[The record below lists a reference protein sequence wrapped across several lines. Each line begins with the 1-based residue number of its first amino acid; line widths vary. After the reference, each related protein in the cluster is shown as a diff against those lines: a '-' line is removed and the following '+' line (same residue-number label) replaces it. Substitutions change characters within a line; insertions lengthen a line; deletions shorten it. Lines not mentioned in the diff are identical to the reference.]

1 MAAQETKDAIQSTAL
16 AVVEQQQS
24 IVGGALVG
32 SAGAG
37 VLAEGSQS
45 QFDILEQ
52 IRDLQTRAVRGIS
65 EVATKLGQMLSFD
78 KDEARRK
85 REDATE
91 LAKEKRDGDNIGP
104 GGGEAG
110 DIDPNPEV
118 ESKFGALAKLGGFLM
133 AIPGVAF
140 ITKLF
145 APILRFFGPKGMLV
159 KVFGRFG
166 PLGVLITGF
175 LLLRHYADD
184 IAKALAPALDKLKE
198 LIPKLQ
204 PVIDF
209 FKRVGDFLIKTLLGT
224 IGDALELVIDAVTG
238 VVEGFTM
245 IFEGDI
251 LGGLNRMFGL
261 EEGLL
266 GFLLDLPKK
275 IFDKTVEFL
284 GGLAEAMGID
294 FKALY
299 DNIALYVTDTI
310 TNIKNFFIDLK
321 NNIVGFFVDAYNKVK
336 ATITDAVQ
344 GAFNFIAD
352 IFNSIS
358 DFMSSAYTKAKNFV
372 TQLPDKILGF
382 IANMFSPIIDFFNAI
397 GNRIKST
404 INGVIDALPLPEFVK
419 KKIRFDIEPS
429 RDELDKATEDSFE
442 KIEAPKVDSVS
453 MDDEMFAN
461 IDKHKDA
468 INKFMKETG
477 HSLDLL
483 GTRVSY
489 DSGQGYY
496 HFDAPDGTSTLLP
509 AKSFDSGAQENI
521 DFIKSGAKISFA
533 NNEPNV
539 KMNDVTP
546 VEAAESKPIIIQK
559 GGDTNTAS
567 VQQKTDVFSG
577 KLDTGIDSY
586 HDRAAFNSAV
596 G

>member
-1 MAAQETKDAIQSTAL
+1 MADQETKDAIQSTAL

-204 PVIDF
+204 PVVDF

-224 IGDALELVIDAVTG
+224 IGDALELVVDAVTG

-344 GAFNFIAD
+344 GAFDFIAD

-358 DFMSSAYTKAKNFV
+358 DFMSSAFTKAKNFV

-419 KKIRFDIEPS
+419 KKIRFDVEPS
-429 RDELDKATEDSFE
+429 QDELDKATEDTFE
-442 KIEAPKVDSVS
+442 KIEAPKVDSAS

-468 INKFMKETG
+468 INKFMEETG
-477 HSLDLL
+477 TRLDLS
-483 GTRVSY
+483 GTRF
-489 DSGQGYY
+489 
-496 HFDAPDGTSTLLP
+496 HFDKGVPKYRFENSSGESFPILAN
-509 AKSFDSGAQENI
+509 SFDDGPDDEIALVKNYQANKLASSGNNVDVSNI
-521 DFIKSGAKISFA
+521 EEI
-533 NNEPNV
+533 P
-539 KMNDVTP
+539 
-546 VEAAESKPIIIQK
+546 AADTKPIVIQK

-567 VQQKTDVFSG
+567 VQQKTDVHSG
-577 KLDTGIDSY
+577 SLDTGIDSY

-596 G
+596 V

>member
-1 MAAQETKDAIQSTAL
+1 MADQETKDAIESTAL
-16 AVVEQQQS
+16 TVVQEQQN
-24 IVGGALVG
+24 IVGGAMVGAAG
-32 SAGAG
+32 SAMAIEP
-37 VLAEGSQS
+37 VERTTELLDRLVEINMLA
-45 QFDILEQ
+45 L
-52 IRDLQTRAVRGIS
+52 R
-65 EVATKLGQMLSFD
+65 KLDSIIGTLRESLGFD
-78 KDEARRK
+78 KDALRRQ

-91 LAKEKRDGDNIGP
+91 LAKER
-104 GGGEAG
+104 AG
-110 DIDPNPEV
+110 DLEGADGKGQDVPPDPEA
-118 ESKFGALAKLGGFLM
+118 KKQGGMLTGALAKIGGFLL
-133 AIPGVAF
+133 AIPGVGF
-140 ITKLF
+140 IVKLF
-145 APILRFFGPKGMLV
+145 APIMKFFGKGGTLV

-209 FKRVGDFLIKTLLGT
+209 FKRVGDFLIKTLLT
-224 IGDALELVIDAVTG
+224 EIGNALELVVDAVTG
-238 VVEGFTM
+238 VVEGFKM

-321 NNIVGFFVDAYNKVK
+321 NNIVGFFVDAYNTVK
-336 ATITDAVQ
+336 TTITDAVQ

-372 TQLPDKILGF
+372 TSLPDKILGF
-382 IANMFSPIIDFFNAI
+382 ISNMFSPIIDFFNAI

-404 INGVIDALPLPEFVK
+404 INGVIDALPLPGFVK
-419 KKIRFDIEPS
+419 DKIKFDVEPTQ
-429 RDELDKATEDSFE
+429 DELDNAEKEFE
-442 KIEAPKVDSVS
+442 TLEAPSTNEIKTPEYNVVDGVLQNTNDDGPAVFKKMNLAKKVAQIMETNTGTPYEAINTTKGFMVVDPDSPTLPENLKPPAELELAKS
-453 MDDEMFAN
+453 PN
-461 IDKHKDA
+461 IDANEVDIENAGGAEITVVNNNYNTNNSSVANQTDVH
-468 INKFMKETG
+468 
-477 HSLDLL
+477 
-483 GTRVSY
+483 
-489 DSGQGYY
+489 
-496 HFDAPDGTSTLLP
+496 
-509 AKSFDSGAQENI
+509 SGA
-521 DFIKSGAKISFA
+521 
-533 NNEPNV
+533 
-539 KMNDVTP
+539 
-546 VEAAESKPIIIQK
+546 
-559 GGDTNTAS
+559 
-567 VQQKTDVFSG
+567 
-577 KLDTGIDSY
+577 LDTGIDTY
-586 HDRAAFNSAV
+586 HDKLATATS
-596 G
+596 

>member
-1 MAAQETKDAIQSTAL
+1 MAEEDTIQSTAL
-16 AVVEQQQS
+16 TVVQEQQN
-24 IVGGALVG
+24 IVGGAMVG
-32 SAGAG
+32 AAGAG
-37 VLAEGSQS
+37 VLDVGSQS
-45 QFDILEQ
+45 TFDVLEQ
-52 IRDLQTRAVRGIS
+52 IRDLQLRAVRGIS
-65 EVATKLGQMLSFD
+65 DVATKIGQLVTLD
-78 KDEARRK
+78 KDAERRE

-91 LAKEKRDGDNIGP
+91 LAKER
-104 GGGEAG
+104 AG
-110 DIDPNPEV
+110 DDVGSGEEGEDVPPDPEA
-118 ESKFGALAKLGGFLM
+118 EKQGGMLTGALAKIGGFLL
-133 AIPGVAF
+133 AIPGVGF
-140 ITKLF
+140 IVKLF
-145 APILRFFGPKGMLV
+145 APIMKFFGKGGTLV

-209 FKRVGDFLIKTLLGT
+209 FKRVGDFLIKTLLT
-224 IGDALELVIDAVTG
+224 EIGNALELVVDAVTG
-238 VVEGFTM
+238 VVEGFKM

-321 NNIVGFFVDAYNKVK
+321 DNIVGFFVDAYNTVK
-336 ATITDAVQ
+336 TTITDAVQ

-358 DFMSSAYTKAKNFV
+358 DFMSSAFTKAKNFV

-419 KKIRFDIEPS
+419 KKIRFDVEPS
-429 RDELDKATEDSFE
+429 QDELDKATEDSFE
-442 KIEAPKVDSVS
+442 KIEAPKVDSAS

-468 INKFMKETG
+468 INKFMEETG
-477 HSLDLL
+477 TRLDLS
-483 GTRVSY
+483 GTRF
-489 DSGQGYY
+489 
-496 HFDAPDGTSTLLP
+496 HFDKGVPKYRFENSSGESFPILAN
-509 AKSFDSGAQENI
+509 SFDDGPDDEIALVKNYQANKLASSGNNVDVSNI
-521 DFIKSGAKISFA
+521 EEI
-533 NNEPNV
+533 P
-539 KMNDVTP
+539 
-546 VEAAESKPIIIQK
+546 AADTKPIVIQK

-567 VQQKTDVFSG
+567 VQQKTDVYSG
-577 KLDTGIDSY
+577 SLDTGIDTY
-586 HDRAAFNSAV
+586 HDRAAFNYS
-596 G
+596 

>member
-1 MAAQETKDAIQSTAL
+1 MADQETKDAIQSTAL

-52 IRDLQTRAVRGIS
+52 IRDLQTRAVRGICD
-65 EVATKLGQMLSFD
+65 VATKLGQMLSFD
-78 KDEARRK
+78 KDEARRQ

-224 IGDALELVIDAVTG
+224 IGDALELVVDAVTG

-344 GAFNFIAD
+344 GAFDFIAD

-358 DFMSSAYTKAKNFV
+358 DFMSSAFTKAKNFV

-419 KKIRFDIEPS
+419 KKIRFDVEPTQ
-429 RDELDKATEDSFE
+429 DELDKATEDSFE

-468 INKFMKETG
+468 INKFMEETG
-477 HSLDLL
+477 TRLDLS
-483 GTRVSY
+483 GTRF
-489 DSGQGYY
+489 
-496 HFDAPDGTSTLLP
+496 HFDKGVPKYRFENSSGESFPILAN
-509 AKSFDSGAQENI
+509 SFDDGPDDEIALVKNYQANKLASSGNNVDVSNI
-521 DFIKSGAKISFA
+521 EEI
-533 NNEPNV
+533 P
-539 KMNDVTP
+539 
-546 VEAAESKPIIIQK
+546 AADTKPIVIQK

-567 VQQKTDVFSG
+567 VQQKTDVYSG
-577 KLDTGIDSY
+577 SLDTGIDSY
-586 HDRAAFNSAV
+586 HDRTAFNSAV
-596 G
+596 V

>member
-1 MAAQETKDAIQSTAL
+1 MADQETKDAIESTAL
-16 AVVEQQQS
+16 TVVQEQQN
-24 IVGGALVG
+24 IVGGAMVG
-32 SAGAG
+32 AAGAG

-52 IRDLQTRAVRGIS
+52 IRDLQLRAVRGIG
-65 EVATKLGQMLSFD
+65 EVATKLGQMLTFD
-78 KDEARRK
+78 KEAERRE

-91 LAKEKRDGDNIGP
+91 LAKEQSGDLGP
-104 GGGEAG
+104 GAEAG
-110 DIDPNPEV
+110 DIEPNPEV
-118 ESKFGALAKLGGFLM
+118 EEKMGALAKLGGFLM
-133 AIPGVAF
+133 AIPGVGF
-140 ITKLF
+140 VTKLF
-145 APILRFFGPKGMLV
+145 RPILAFFGKGGFLV

-175 LLLRHYADD
+175 LLLKYYADD
-184 IAKALAPALDKLKE
+184 IAKALSPALDRLKE
-198 LIPKLQ
+198 LVPKLQ

-209 FKRVGDFLIKTLLGT
+209 LKRVGDFLIKSLLGG
-224 IGDALELVIDAVTG
+224 IGDALEMVVKAVDGVI
-238 VVEGFTM
+238 EGFTM
-245 IFEGDI
+245 IFQGDV

-321 NNIVGFFVDAYNKVK
+321 NNIVGFFVDAYNTVK
-336 ATITDAVQ
+336 TTITDAVQ

-358 DFMSSAYTKAKNFV
+358 DFMSSAFTKAKNFV

-404 INGVIDALPLPEFVK
+404 INGVIDALPLPGFVK
-419 KKIRFDIEPS
+419 DKIKFNVEPTQ
-429 RDELDKATEDSFE
+429 DQLDSETEKSFE
-442 KIEAPKVDSVS
+442 KLEAPDVS
-453 MDDEMFAN
+453 SSSKNMEFFALL
-461 IDKHKDA
+461 DKHKDA
-468 INKFMKETG
+468 INKFMAETG
-477 HSLDLL
+477 Y
-483 GTRVSY
+483 R
-489 DSGQGYY
+489 
-496 HFDAPDGTSTLLP
+496 FDYTGSKFQFEEGAG
-509 AKSFDSGAQENI
+509 KYFSFDKGSQSYMANAEDFNAAESI
-521 DFIKSGAKISFA
+521 NFIKSGQTMSFKDVETPTNNNLAAKDI
-533 NNEPNV
+533 E
-539 KMNDVTP
+539 P
-546 VEAAESKPIIIQK
+546 VEAVETKPIIIQK
-559 GGDTNTAS
+559 GGDTNAAS
-567 VQQKTDVFSG
+567 VQQKTDVHSG

-586 HDRAAFNSAV
+586 FDRVAFNAR
-596 G
+596 GF

>member
-1 MAAQETKDAIQSTAL
+1 M
-16 AVVEQQQS
+16 
-24 IVGGALVG
+24 VGA
-32 SAGAG
+32 AGAG
-37 VLAEGSQS
+37 VLDVGSQS
-45 QFDILEQ
+45 SFDILEQ
-52 IRDLQTRAVRGIS
+52 IRDLQTRAVRGIN
-65 EVATKLGQMLSFD
+65 EVATKIGQLVTLD
-78 KDEARRK
+78 KDAERRE

-91 LAKEKRDGDNIGP
+91 LAKER
-104 GGGEAG
+104 AG
-110 DIDPNPEV
+110 DDVGSGEGGQDVPPDPEA
-118 ESKFGALAKLGGFLM
+118 EKQGGMLTGALAKIGGFLL
-133 AIPGVAF
+133 AIPGVGF
-140 ITKLF
+140 IIKLF
-145 APILRFFGPKGMLV
+145 APIMKFFGKGGTLV

-166 PLGVLITGF
+166 PIGVLITGF

-184 IAKALAPALDKLKE
+184 IAKALAPALDRLKE

-209 FKRVGDFLIKTLLGT
+209 FKRVGDFLIKTLLGS
-224 IGDALELVIDAVTG
+224 IGDALELVVKAVEG

-245 IFEGDI
+245 IFEGDV

-310 TNIKNFFIDLK
+310 TNIKDFFIDLK
-321 NNIVGFFVDAYNKVK
+321 NNIVGFFVDAYNTVK
-336 ATITDAVQ
+336 TTITDAVQ
-344 GAFNFIAD
+344 GAFNFISD
-352 IFNSIS
+352 IFNSIA
-358 DFMSSAYTKAKNFV
+358 DFMSESYTKAKNFV
-372 TQLPDKILGF
+372 TGLPDRILSF
-382 IANMFSPIIDFFNAI
+382 ISNMFSPIIDFFNNI
-397 GNRIKST
+397 GNRIKMT
-404 INGVIDALPLPEFVK
+404 INGVIDALPLPGFVK
-419 KKIRFDIEPS
+419 DKIRFDVEPS
-429 RDELDKATEDSFE
+429 QDELDNETNKAFE
-442 KIEAPKVDSVS
+442 KLEAPKVDGADIN
-453 MDDEMFAN
+453 DDMFAD

-477 HSLDLL
+477 HGLDLL

-489 DSGQGYY
+489 DRGSNMY

-521 DFIKSGAKISFA
+521 DFIKSGAKISLA

-539 KMNDVTP
+539 TASDVAP
-546 VEAAESKPIIIQK
+546 VEAAETKPIIIQK

-567 VQQKTDVFSG
+567 VQQKTDVHS
-577 KLDTGIDSY
+577 
-586 HDRAAFNSAV
+586 
-596 G
+596 

>member
-1 MAAQETKDAIQSTAL
+1 MADQETKDAIESTAL
-16 AVVEQQQS
+16 TVVQEQQN
-24 IVGGALVG
+24 IVGGAMVG
-32 SAGAG
+32 AAGAG

-65 EVATKLGQMLSFD
+65 EVATKLGQMLTFD
-78 KDEARRK
+78 KEAERRE

-91 LAKEKRDGDNIGP
+91 LAKERDGDNIGP
-104 GGGEAG
+104 GGGGEVG
-110 DIDPNPEV
+110 DIEPNPEV
-118 ESKFGALAKLGGFLM
+118 ESKFGALGKLGGFLL

-224 IGDALELVIDAVTG
+224 IGDALELVVDAVTG

-321 NNIVGFFVDAYNKVK
+321 NNIVGFFVDAYNTVK
-336 ATITDAVQ
+336 KTITDAVQ
-344 GAFNFIAD
+344 GAFNFISD

-372 TQLPDKILGF
+372 TSLPDKILGF

-419 KKIRFDIEPS
+419 KKIRFDVEPS
-429 RDELDKATEDSFE
+429 QDELDKATEDSFE
-442 KIEAPKVDSVS
+442 KLEAPKVDNVS

-468 INKFMKETG
+468 INKFMEETG
-477 HSLDLL
+477 TRLDLS
-483 GTRVSY
+483 GTRF
-489 DSGQGYY
+489 
-496 HFDAPDGTSTLLP
+496 HFDKGVPKYRFENSSGESFPILANSFDDGPDDEIALVKNYQANKLASSGNNVDVSNIEELP
-509 AKSFDSGAQENI
+509 AADTK
-521 DFIKSGAKISFA
+521 
-533 NNEPNV
+533 
-539 KMNDVTP
+539 P
-546 VEAAESKPIIIQK
+546 VIIQK

-567 VQQKTDVFSG
+567 VQQKTDVHSG
-577 KLDTGIDSY
+577 SLDTGIDSY
-586 HDRAAFNSAV
+586 HDRAAFNYT
-596 G
+596 

>member
-1 MAAQETKDAIQSTAL
+1 MADQETKDAIQSTAL

-78 KDEARRK
+78 KDEARRE

-91 LAKEKRDGDNIGP
+91 LAKEKRDGDNMGP

-224 IGDALELVIDAVTG
+224 IGDALELVVDAVTG

-468 INKFMKETG
+468 INKFMEETG
-477 HSLDLL
+477 TRLDLS
-483 GTRVSY
+483 GTRF
-489 DSGQGYY
+489 
-496 HFDAPDGTSTLLP
+496 HFDKGVPKYRFENSSGESFPILAN
-509 AKSFDSGAQENI
+509 SFDDGPDDEIALVKNYQANKLASSGNNVDVSNI
-521 DFIKSGAKISFA
+521 EEI
-533 NNEPNV
+533 P
-539 KMNDVTP
+539 
-546 VEAAESKPIIIQK
+546 AADTKPIVIQK

-567 VQQKTDVFSG
+567 VQQKTDVHSG
-577 KLDTGIDSY
+577 SLDTGIDTY
-586 HDRAAFNSAV
+586 HDRAAFNF
-596 G
+596 